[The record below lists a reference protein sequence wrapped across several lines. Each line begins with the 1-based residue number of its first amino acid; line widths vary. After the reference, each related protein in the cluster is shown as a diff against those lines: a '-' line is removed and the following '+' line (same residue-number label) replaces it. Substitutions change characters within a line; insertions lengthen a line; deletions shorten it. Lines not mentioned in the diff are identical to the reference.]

1 MSDLPNLLLASL
13 EPSTRKQAEHSL
25 SAYSEQLGFL
35 SHLLRLVLDQS
46 QNRPVRLSGSVY
58 LKNVSKSRWE
68 DDVQPIAEQDKTALR
83 AELVPAMLALSSP
96 ADKSIRAQIAEAVS
110 LIAELDFPT
119 RWENLID
126 QLVASLSPTDYNINI
141 GVLQT
146 GHSIFRHWRAHVRS
160 DLLFTEIN
168 LVFSKFMTPFLQ
180 LFRQT
185 ASLLGQSGQS
195 RDQYTLLSQSMVLL
209 VDIYYDFT
217 CQDLPPAIED
227 THMEFFGA
235 NGGYFPAL
243 MSWDPAELRGDPEDT
258 TPSLPSQIKTRI
270 LEVVELF
277 IKLFPETL
285 QTSNAVETFV
295 QAVWSLIG
303 SDRLP
308 NVSDDMFVSQ
318 SLKFISTALR
328 SGFYKSSIFSAP
340 GIISTLIEGIVVPN
354 TTLRE
359 HDIEQF
365 EDDPLEYIRLD
376 LAVSAAGTDTA
387 TRRQSAM
394 DVLQTLVST
403 GYETEATEIV
413 GGWIN
418 KGLTEYQSN
427 KAANWKSK
435 DTAIYLLT
443 AVATRGVTTQQ
454 GVTSTN
460 ALVDVVKFFSDHVF
474 QDLQAAPGS
483 VQPILQVDA
492 IRFLYTFRNQ
502 LTKPQLLS
510 VLPLLIKHLDSD
522 NYVTYTYA
530 AITIDR
536 VLFIRQNGQLL
547 FTQADIRDFASDL
560 LGVLLSK
567 IERAGSAEKV
577 AENDHLMKCI
587 MRVILTARQSLTP
600 SHEQILNR
608 LVAIL
613 GVISKNPSNPK
624 FDQYI
629 FESLSALMRFVT
641 AGSPA
646 TIPTFENILFSPFTI
661 ILEQDIDQYVP
672 YVFQLLAQLLSL
684 RPASQPSPA
693 QYKALLPYILTP
705 NTWVQQGS
713 IPGLVKLLKVFLQ
726 RDAAQMLKEG
736 QVVSALGVVQQ
747 RLIPSKNNDVYGFE
761 LMQAV
766 LTFVDVSQIKQYI
779 KTIMLIVLT
788 RMQNSKTDKFVHLL
802 TRFILFIMSANK
814 ESLGPDYVIE
824 IFESIQPRLWGQIL
838 TSFVLP
844 LVPKMPPKERK
855 MTSVGMTRLLFQSRL
870 SIQEPSVQ
878 HWQVLFLPAAL
889 QALIQLFSEPQ
900 YLTAKTEDVE
910 GLSGIT
916 EIDYEEQT
924 AGYQA
929 AYSRLA
935 ASETTESEIDPVA
948 YVGDPQ
954 QFLGEQFV
962 AFGRKHGSSLQQL
975 LGKGDPGVIQ
985 PFVGSLAAAGY
996 TI

>member
-1 MSDLPNLLLASL
+1 MSDLPDLLLASL
-13 EPSTRKQAEHSL
+13 APTTRKQAEQSL
-25 SAYSEQLGFL
+25 TAYSQQQGFL
-35 SHLLRLVLDQS
+35 PHLLQLVLNQS
-46 QNRPVRLSGSVY
+46 QNRSVRLSGSVY

-68 DDVQPIAEQDKTALR
+68 DDVQPIAEQDKAALR
-83 AELVPAMLALSSP
+83 AELVPAMLALSGP
-96 ADKSIRAQIAEAVS
+96 ADKPIRAQIAEAVS

-119 RWENLID
+119 RWDDLID
-126 QLVASLSPTDYNINI
+126 QLVASLSPASYNVNI
-141 GVLQT
+141 GVLET

-160 DLLFTEIN
+160 DALFTEIN

-185 ASLLGQSGQS
+185 VSLLTQPGQS
-195 RDQYTLLSQSMVLL
+195 RDQYNLLAQTMVLL

-227 THMEFFGA
+227 SHQEFFGA
-235 NGGYFPAL
+235 EGYFPL
-243 MSWDPAELRGDPEDT
+243 LLRWDQADLRGDSDDT

-277 IKLFPETL
+277 IKLFPEIL

-295 QAVWSLIG
+295 QLVWSLIG
-303 SDRLP
+303 ANRLP
-308 NVSDDMFVSQ
+308 NVSDDLLVSQ

-328 SGFYKSSIFSAP
+328 SGFYRSTIFSAP

-365 EDDPLEYIRLD
+365 EDDPLEYVRLD
-376 LAVSAAGTDTA
+376 MAVSAAGTDTA

-403 GYETEATEIV
+403 GYEAEATQIV
-413 GGWIN
+413 GGWIS
-418 KGLTEYQSN
+418 KGLTEYESN
-427 KAANWKSK
+427 KEANWRAK

-443 AVATRGVTTQQ
+443 AVATRGGSTQH

-460 ALVDVVKFFSDHVF
+460 ALIDVVKFFSENVF
-474 QDLQAAPGS
+474 QDLQAPPGN
-483 VQPILQVDA
+483 VHPILQVDA

-510 VLPLLIKHLDSD
+510 VLPLLITHLNSD
-522 NYVTYTYA
+522 NYVAYTYA
-530 AITIDR
+530 AIAIDR
-536 VLFIRQNGQLL
+536 ILFIRQNGQLL
-547 FTQADIRDFASDL
+547 FAQADVREFASDL
-560 LGVLLSK
+560 LGVLLAK
-567 IERAGSAEKV
+567 VERAGSAEKV
-577 AENDHLMKCI
+577 AENDHLMKCV

-600 SHEQILNR
+600 HHEQILKR

-629 FESLSALMRFVT
+629 FESLSALIRFVT
-641 AGSPA
+641 AGSPT
-646 TIPTFENILFSPFTI
+646 TIQTFENVLFSPLTI

-672 YVFQLLAQLLSL
+672 YAFQILAQLLSL
-684 RPASQPSPA
+684 RPTSQPSPT
-693 QYKALLPYILTP
+693 QYKTLLPYILTP

-713 IPGLVKLLKVFLQ
+713 IPGLVKLLKAFLQ
-726 RDAAQMLKEG
+726 RDAGEMLSNG

-747 RLIPSKNNDVYGFE
+747 RLIPSKNNDAYGFE

-766 LTFVDVSQIKQYI
+766 LTYVDVLQLKQYI

-802 TRFILFIMSANK
+802 TRFLLFIMAANR
-814 ESLGPDYVIE
+814 EGLGPDYVIE
-824 IFESIQPRLWGQIL
+824 LFETIQPRLWGQIL
-838 TSFVLP
+838 TNFMLP
-844 LVPKMPPKERK
+844 LVPKMPTKERK
-855 MTSVGMTRLLFQSRL
+855 MTAVGMTRLLFQSRL
-870 SIQEPSVQ
+870 FKQEPSVE
-878 HWQVLFLPAAL
+878 HWPDAL
-889 QALIQLFSEPQ
+889 QSLIKLFSEPQ
-900 YLTAKTEDVE
+900 YLSQSKAEDDQ
-910 GLSGIT
+910 GFSGIT
-916 EIDYEEQT
+916 EIDFEEQT

-935 ASETTESEIDPVA
+935 ASESAQDEIDPVA
-948 YVGDPQ
+948 YVDDPQ
-954 QFLGEQFV
+954 QFLGKQFV
-962 AFGRKHGSSLQQL
+962 AFGRSNGGLLQQL
-975 LGKGDPGVIQ
+975 LGKGDLTVIQ

-996 TI
+996 TL

>member
-1 MSDLPNLLLASL
+1 MSDLPDLLLASL
-13 EPSTRKQAEHSL
+13 EPLTRKQAEHSL
-25 SAYSEQLGFL
+25 SAYSQQQGFL
-35 SHLLRLVLDQS
+35 SHLLRLVLNQS
-46 QNRPVRLSGSVY
+46 QNKSVRLSGSVY

-68 DDVQPIAEQDKTALR
+68 DDVQPIAEQDKVALR
-83 AELVPAMLALSSP
+83 AELVPAMLALSNP

-185 ASLLGQSGQS
+185 ASLLTQPGQSK
-195 RDQYTLLSQSMVLL
+195 DQYTLLAQSMVLL

-217 CQDLPPAIED
+217 CQDLPPSIED
-227 THMEFFGA
+227 THLEFFGA
-235 NGGYFPAL
+235 NGGYFTVL
-243 MSWDPAELRGDPEDT
+243 MSWDPAELKGDSEDT
-258 TPSLPSQIKTRI
+258 TASLPSQIKTRI
-270 LEVVELF
+270 LEVLELF

-303 SDRLP
+303 SNRLP
-308 NVSDDMFVSQ
+308 NVSDDMLVSQ

-328 SGFYKSSIFSAP
+328 SGFYKSTIFSAP
-340 GIISTLIEGIVVPN
+340 GIIPTLIEGIVVPN

-365 EDDPLEYIRLD
+365 EDDPLEYVRLD

-394 DVLQTLVST
+394 DVLQTLVSS
-403 GYETEATEIV
+403 GYEAEATEIV

-427 KAANWKSK
+427 KEVNWKAK

-474 QDLQAAPGS
+474 QDLQAPPGS
-483 VQPILQVDA
+483 VHPILQVDA

-536 VLFIRQNGQLL
+536 ILFIRQNGQLL
-547 FTQADIRDFASDL
+547 FAQADIRDFASEL

-577 AENDHLMKCI
+577 AENDHLMKCV

-641 AGSPA
+641 SGSPA
-646 TIPTFENILFSPFTI
+646 TIPTFENVLFSPFTI

-684 RPASQPSPA
+684 RPISEPSPA

-705 NTWVQQGS
+705 TTWVQQGS
-713 IPGLVKLLKVFLQ
+713 IPGLVKLLKAYLQ

-766 LTFVDVSQIKQYI
+766 LTFVDVSPIKQYI
-779 KTIMLIVLT
+779 KTIMLIILT

-802 TRFILFIMSANK
+802 TRFVLFIMSANK
-814 ESLGPDYVIE
+814 EGLGPDYVIE
-824 IFESIQPRLWGQIL
+824 MFESIQPGLWGQIL
-838 TSFVLP
+838 SNFVLP
-844 LVPKMPPKERK
+844 LVPKMPFKERK
-855 MTSVGMTRLLFQSRL
+855 MTAVGMTRLLFQSNLFVR
-870 SIQEPSVQ
+870 EPSVQ
-878 HWQVLFLPAAL
+878 TWPAAL
-889 QALIQLFSEPQ
+889 QALIKLFSEPQ
-900 YLTAKTEDVE
+900 YLSQSKTTEDE
-910 GLSGIT
+910 GFSGIT
-916 EIDYEEQT
+916 EIDHEEQT

-935 ASETTESEIDPVA
+935 ASESAESEIDPVA
-948 YVGDPQ
+948 YVSDPQ
-954 QFLGEQFV
+954 QFLGEQLV
-962 AFGRKHGSSLQQL
+962 AFGRTGGRTGASSLQQL
-975 LGKGDPGVIQ
+975 LSKGDPAVIQ
-985 PFVGSLAAAGY
+985 PFVRSLAAAGF